1 VFRPSFLSSPRQ
13 RAVGR
18 NLALD
23 MVAAIGVG
31 VTVALVMT
39 LLPTIARRG
48 GLEPIG
54 LAALA
59 AAPFVANLLGIF
71 AGRVGPRTQRQLAL
85 IRGAG
90 AGALLVLAV
99 VAAAP
104 VMVAVSVVFWLSIS
118 LGGPFH
124 LRLWGSMYPARTRGR
139 VVGLLGSGR
148 SAAAVLA
155 AMFGG
160 LLADRFGGEI
170 AVALAGLVGLG
181 CAVAYAGLRSP
192 NAERPPAF
200 SARDSIRALRE
211 RPVLARIA
219 FAQGFYGGGL
229 IAAMPLYAIVNVD
242 RLDLSLSEV
251 GIIGIM
257 TAAATTLFF
266 LLWGAVS
273 DRHGPLVAIR
283 LGSALGL
290 LALIAYAL
298 APDVAV
304 LWVAA
309 IAAGA
314 AGASIDVGIASV
326 ISDHTTLASRSAAM
340 AGWNAIT
347 GARGIAAAFLIS
359 VLLQLGIVDVTSG
372 LLLCA
377 AVSGIGVLLYATAST
392 ATTEA
397 TAPQATDASRVT
409 RALQGLRAAASR

>member
-1 VFRPSFLSSPRQ
+1 MLRPSFMSSPRQ

-31 VTVALVMT
+31 VTVALITT

-59 AAPFVANLLGIF
+59 AAPFVGNLLGVF
-71 AGRVGPRTQRQLAL
+71 AGRIGPRSQRQLAL
-85 IRGAG
+85 VRGAG
-90 AGALLVLAV
+90 AAALLVLAV

-104 VMVAVSVVFWLSIS
+104 VMVVVSVVFWLSLS

-124 LRLWGSMYPARTRGR
+124 LRMWGSMYPARIRGR

-155 AMFGG
+155 AMLGG
-160 LLADRFGGEI
+160 LLADRYGGAV
-170 AVALAGLVGLG
+170 AVALAGLVGLV

-192 NAERPPAF
+192 NAERPIAF

-242 RLDLSLSEV
+242 RLDLTLSEV

-257 TAAATTLFF
+257 TAAATTLSF
-266 LLWGAVS
+266 LVWGAVC
-273 DRHGPLVAIR
+273 DRRGPLVAMR
-283 LGSALGL
+283 LGSAIGL

-314 AGASIDVGIASV
+314 GGASIDVGIASV
-326 ISDHTTLASRSAAM
+326 ISDQTSLASRSAAM

-347 GARGIAAAFLIS
+347 GARGIAAAFIIS
-359 VLLQLGIVDVTSG
+359 VLLQLGIVNVTSG

-377 AVSGIGVLLYATAST
+377 AVSAIGVVLYGTAST
-392 ATTEA
+392 DMSADRRDAEA
-397 TAPQATDASRVT
+397 SKVT
-409 RALQGLRAAASR
+409 RALQGLRAGSR